1 MHDIYNII
9 HVYDPFLQ
17 MVRNLSSLNLIYIVF
32 NAYHPIQLQI
42 FKELQR
48 NRTMSNIK
56 HRAFTKVV
64 TYLTKPLTVSS
75 KTFILDVWQGAE

>member
-1 MHDIYNII
+1 
-9 HVYDPFLQ
+9 

-32 NAYHPIQLQI
+32 NSYHPIHLQI

-75 KTFILDVWQGAE
+75 KTFILDV